1 MMTGGHRTALEWTTT
16 ARRRRLPRRP
26 FPLLLLPLLLLAA
39 TTTCHACT
47 NILVTPGASHDGASI
62 IAYNADSPTLFGVL
76 YHYPAADNNIPNG
89 TMRKIYDWDSGV
101 YLGEIPETTSFTY
114 NVVGNANEHGL
125 VIGETT
131 FGGVPI
137 LAWNQ
142 TKGIIDYGSLIYLT
156 LQRCKTIACA
166 IDTIS
171 TLLDTYGYASG
182 GESFSLTDYSG
193 DVWMMEVIGTG
204 NEYNSSRL
212 TKGRGA
218 VWVAIQIPNGA
229 IAAHANQARI
239 RTFPRNDPDHCK
251 YAPDVVDVAKF
262 YGLYPMDGLEQDFS
276 FADAYDPIHFMEA
289 RQGEARV
296 WSIFR
301 QIADRDG
308 TFAAQY
314 ESYATGRNLSNRMPL
329 YITPYQKIDHTTIMA
344 LMSSHYE
351 NTALD
356 SSNDVGAGLFASPY
370 RPRPLEWT
378 YMGQSYHNERSVAT
392 AKTGWNFIAVVRP
405 WMPAALSTILWFA
418 CDDSS
423 TAPRVPVYASS
434 TRIAP
439 PYQGQGSQDG
449 VVTPLLT
456 FDLDKAFWVQN
467 MVSNFA
473 YYRWMDVYPVLQNK
487 LRQVH
492 EYHAA
497 QLYGADQAAMFL
509 YDNDGVDAAIEYVT
523 QFGYDAGIALHE
535 DWKRFYGELFV
546 RFRDLYDIVPQP
558 NEPVC
563 NCVAKEPGMS
573 EAVKKRIVDETG
585 DRYKVI
591 QQQHQHK
598 PSPDD
603 SSFSSSSSSMDG
615 LVMDGRV
622 VKKTLSGE
630 NPPLGILCLT
640 AINPS
645 LLF

>member
-1 MMTGGHRTALEWTTT
+1 MTGCRGTALEWTT
-16 ARRRRLPRRP
+16 ARLPRTL
-26 FPLLLLPLLLLAA
+26 PLLQLLLLAA
-39 TTTCHACT
+39 TTCHACT
-47 NILVTPGASHDGASI
+47 NILVTPGASHDGSSL
-62 IAYNADSPTLFGVL
+62 IAYNADSPTLFGSL
-76 YHYPAADNNIPNG
+76 YHYPAADKMPNG

-101 YLGEIPETTSFTY
+101 YLGEIPESTPFTY

-156 LQRCKTIACA
+156 LQRCRTIRCA
-166 IDTIS
+166 IETIS
-171 TLLDTYGYASG
+171 NLLNTYGYASG

-204 NEYNSSRL
+204 NEYYRNSSS
-212 TKGRGA
+212 TIGRGA
-218 VWVAIQIPNGA
+218 VWVAVQIPNGA

-239 RTFPRNDPDHCK
+239 RIFPRNDPDHCK

-262 YGLYPMDGLEQDFS
+262 YGLYPMDGSEQDFS
-276 FADAYDPIHFMEA
+276 FADAYDPINFMEA

-296 WSIFR
+296 WSIFS

-329 YITPYQKIDHTTIMA
+329 YITPYQKINHTTIMA

-351 NTALD
+351 NTSLD

-378 YMGQSYHNERSVAT
+378 YGGQSYHNERSVAT

-405 WMPAALSTILWFA
+405 WMPTALSTILWFA

-439 PYQGQGSQDG
+439 PYQGKGSQDG

-473 YYRWMDVYPVLQNK
+473 YYRWMDMYPVLQNK

-509 YDNDGVDAAIEYVT
+509 YDNDGVDTAIEYVT

-546 RFRDLYDIVPQP
+546 RFRDLYDIVPKP

-563 NCVAKEPGMS
+563 NCEAKEPGMS

-591 QQQHQHK
+591 QQHQHH
-598 PSPDD
+598 PPPND
-603 SSFSSSSSSMDG
+603 SSSSSSLIDG

-630 NPPLGILCLT
+630 NPPLGILNKKRDNSNNNALY
-640 AINPS
+640 S
-645 LLF
+645 SQQ